1 MRTIL
6 LLLLVSVNL
15 KAQTDTTQLI
25 NQLFSNYNNAT
36 PGATVL
42 IAKGEKI
49 LYHKA
54 FGLADLEHQIPNTT
68 ETVYECGSVSKQFTA
83 TAALMLA
90 AQGKFSLADDIRKFI
105 PELPVYDAPVT
116 IRHLLN
122 HTSGLKDWGSVGE
135 LTGWPRTTRIYTNAL
150 ALHIISKQKTT
161 NFTPGTEYSYSN
173 SNYTLLTFLVERV
186 SKKSLAAFTDSVFF
200 KPLNMTSTQW
210 RNNFRQVVPN
220 RAIAYQR
227 SGNHYQQ
234 LMPFEHVH
242 GHGGLLTTTHD
253 LLKWNLLLANTTFP
267 GKQVTEWRT
276 MKGVL
281 KNGKTIS
288 YASGITVNDFN
299 GQMEISHSGA
309 TAGYRAWLAYYPQTK
324 LSVILL
330 SNEGQFELGKIS
342 RSIAEIY
349 LGKPA
354 PVAPTPR
361 TALSLPPE
369 QLQKWVGVYK
379 QVRGADYVELKL
391 DSGEIELNGSKI
403 KVIHPDTL
411 VDGRLFMTLQ
421 NKGIFLKNPAGD
433 TALYKK
439 VQAPNLSAAS
449 LNTFAGT
456 YTSAEAEASFT
467 VITKNQKVIYQRS
480 PDVEV
485 ELTPAFLDAF
495 VDNDDW
501 LYEFLRDKKGKV
513 TGCAVSLSRAERV
526 PFVKKPEVRSQ
537 K

>member
-1 MRTIL
+1 MRKIL
-6 LLLLVSVNL
+6 LLLLVSISL
-15 KAQTDTTQLI
+15 QAQTDTTQLI

-42 IAKGEKI
+42 IAQGEKI

-54 FGLADLEHQIPNTT
+54 FGLADLEHNIPNTT

-83 TAALMLA
+83 TAALVLA
-90 AQGKFSLADDIRKFI
+90 AQGKFSLNDDIRKFI
-105 PELPVYDAPVT
+105 PELPVYDAPIT
-116 IRHLLN
+116 IHHLLN

-135 LTGWPRTTRIYTNAL
+135 LTGWPRTTRTYTNAL
-150 ALHIISKQKTT
+150 ALHIIAKQKTT

-186 SKKSLAAFTDSVFF
+186 SGKSLAAFTDSVFF
-200 KPLNMTSTQW
+200 KPLHMTSTQW
-210 RNNFRQVVPN
+210 RDNFREVVPN
-220 RAIAYQR
+220 RAIAYTQ

-253 LLKWNLLLANTTFP
+253 LLTWNQLLANTAYL
-267 GKQVTEWRT
+267 GKQVAEWRT
-276 MKGVL
+276 TKGVL

-299 GQMEISHSGA
+299 GQPEISHSGA

-330 SNEGQFELGKIS
+330 SNDGRFELGRIA

-354 PVAPTPR
+354 TPASTSR
-361 TALSLPPE
+361 TALTLPPA
-369 QLQKWVGVYK
+369 QLQKWVGTYK

-391 DSGEIELNGSKI
+391 ESGKITSKGNEI

-411 VDGRLFMTLQ
+411 MDGRLFMTIKD
-421 NKGIFLKNPAGD
+421 KGIFLKNPAGD
-433 TALYKK
+433 TALYRK
-439 VQAPNLSAAS
+439 VQAPDLGAAS
-449 LNTFAGT
+449 LNALAGE
-456 YTSAEAEASFT
+456 YTSAEAEASFSII
-467 VITKNQKVIYQRS
+467 VKDQKVIYRRI
-480 PDVEV
+480 PDVETA
-485 ELTPAFLDAF
+485 LTPAFLNAF
-495 VDNDDW
+495 ADDDLL
-501 LYEFLRDKKGKV
+501 LYEFVRDKKGKV
-513 TGCAVSLSRAERV
+513 TGCFVSLGRAERV
-526 PFVKKPEVRSQ
+526 PFMKQ
-537 K
+537 

>member
-1 MRTIL
+1 
-6 LLLLVSVNL
+6 V
-15 KAQTDTTQLI
+15 
-25 NQLFSNYNNAT
+25 
-36 PGATVL
+36 GA
-42 IAKGEKI
+42 
-49 LYHKA
+49 
-54 FGLADLEHQIPNTT
+54 
-68 ETVYECGSVSKQFTA
+68 
-83 TAALMLA
+83 
-90 AQGKFSLADDIRKFI
+90 
-105 PELPVYDAPVT
+105 
-116 IRHLLN
+116 
-122 HTSGLKDWGSVGE
+122 
-135 LTGWPRTTRIYTNAL
+135 LTGWPRTTRVYTNAL

-210 RNNFRQVVPN
+210 RDNFREVVPN

-227 SGNHYQQ
+227 SGNHHQQ

-253 LLKWNLLLANTTFP
+253 LLKWNLLLANTTFL

-299 GQMEISHSGA
+299 GHKEISHSGA

-354 PVAPTPR
+354 PVASTPR
-361 TALSLPPE
+361 TALSLPPD

-379 QVRGADYVELKL
+379 QVRGADYIELKL
-391 DSGEIELNGSKI
+391 DSGKIKSNGSEI

-411 VDGRLFMTLQ
+411 VNGRLIMTLKD
-421 NKGIFLKNPAGD
+421 KGIFLKNPAGD

-439 VQAPNLSAAS
+439 VQAPSLSAAS
-449 LNTFAGT
+449 LNALAGE

-467 VITKNQKVIYQRS
+467 IIVKDQKMIYRRA
-480 PDVEV
+480 PEMEAV
-485 ELTPAFLDAF
+485 LTPAFLNAF
-495 VDNDDW
+495 VDDDFL
-501 LYEFLRDKKGKV
+501 LYEFIRDKKGKV
-513 TGCAVSLSRAERV
+513 TGCAVSLGRAERV
-526 PFVKKPEVRSQ
+526 PFSKK
-537 K
+537 